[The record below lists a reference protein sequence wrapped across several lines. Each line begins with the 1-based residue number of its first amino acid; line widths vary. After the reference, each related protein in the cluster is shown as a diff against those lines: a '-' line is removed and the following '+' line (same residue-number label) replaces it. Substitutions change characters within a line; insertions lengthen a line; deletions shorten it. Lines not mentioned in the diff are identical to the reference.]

1 PRAQPGSG
9 RGGPATHALTR
20 SSCEWRAPRERS
32 LKGKAEPVAARRAIS
47 DLGVSRTRGL
57 EGATSRLVGRD
68 RELASARELVSSV
81 LEGSGGVLYLVG
93 EPGIGKTRL
102 LSEIRAGFERSKPE
116 HGRALWIEGRCVSY
130 GESMPY
136 WPFQDLLRSWLGV
149 AADDPELRVRVALRR
164 NVDRLFGDGAME
176 IYPYLGALLGLTLE
190 PDAASRLA
198 EPSPEASQYR
208 TLGVIRELLRRLGQ
222 DRP

>member
-1 PRAQPGSG
+1 MLSMEGSAPREERRVVTALFADLVGSTALG
-9 RGGPATHALTR
+9 ERLDPEELKLIVADAVARMIGVIESFDGTVKDLAGDGVLALFGPETHALTR
-20 SSCEWRAPRERS
+20 SSFEWSDPQELS

-136 WPFQDLLRSWLGV
+136 WP
-149 AADDPELRVRVALRR
+149 
-164 NVDRLFGDGAME
+164 
-176 IYPYLGALLGLTLE
+176 
-190 PDAASRLA
+190 
-198 EPSPEASQYR
+198 
-208 TLGVIRELLRRLGQ
+208 
-222 DRP
+222 